1 MGLLQLIE
9 AAGGAFF
16 LALGLTPLIIW
27 GYKKRGWLDD
37 PKGKKHPKVIH
48 QYPVP
53 RGGGLVIFGAILIT
67 SLIFLPLDKHLLGI
81 LLGGLILT
89 IVGTI
94 DDVKNLNP
102 YLRLGLGFLAAGVVV
117 AAGIGIPYLTNPFKS
132 GAVISLSSP
141 QIPIYLWGK
150 WRTIWLWADLFALI
164 WIVGTMNFVNWSKGL
179 DGQLP
184 GIVVVAATV
193 IGVLSLKFVDDVTQ
207 WPVIVLAFIL
217 AGAYLGF
224 LLWNFYPQKIM
235 PGYGGGALAGYFLAV
250 LAILSGAKVATAI
263 LVLGVPMMDAVYSIM
278 RRIIQGRSPVWGD
291 RGHLH
296 HKLMDL
302 GWGKRRIALFYWL
315 VSAVLGW
322 VALQLNS
329 QWKAYTIV
337 LLAVMVGGL
346 LLWLNMATYFLKKP
360 DRDSG

>member
-1 MGLLQLIE
+1 
-9 AAGGAFF
+9 
-16 LALGLTPLIIW
+16 
-27 GYKKRGWLDD
+27 
-37 PKGKKHPKVIH
+37 
-48 QYPVP
+48 
-53 RGGGLVIFGAILIT
+53 
-67 SLIFLPLDKHLLGI
+67 
-81 LLGGLILT
+81 
-89 IVGTI
+89 
-94 DDVKNLNP
+94 
-102 YLRLGLGFLAAGVVV
+102 
-117 AAGIGIPYLTNPFKS
+117 
-132 GAVISLSSP
+132 
-141 QIPIYLWGK
+141 
-150 WRTIWLWADLFALI
+150 
-164 WIVGTMNFVNWSKGL
+164 
-179 DGQLP
+179 
-184 GIVVVAATV
+184 
-193 IGVLSLKFVDDVTQ
+193 
-207 WPVIVLAFIL
+207 VIVLAFIL